1 MNRLPDHFSPMQCC
15 QVDWSENNQILSQK
29 EQKRRKELLCSAIVW
44 FLQSMPTQKSPE
56 ELKNSKFATRFGNT
70 AFSSSFLL
78 LFSDNNKISNKAPF
92 LLHTRYRPLLPSQR
106 GVAYIVVALCPYA
119 EAKRELGRSKKRRKA
134 LYFLVPNQT
143 YFFLIHGNF
152 CGSKEI
158 IPQIHKQCNCK
169 LLWIFL
175 RYLIWMTIIK
185 IWLGFLRWPDGG
197 ATGIWLEML
206 PDGIHQVLAQK

>member
-1 MNRLPDHFSPMQCC
+1 MQCC
-15 QVDWSENNQILSQK
+15 QVDWSENSQILSQK

-78 LFSDNNKISNKAPF
+78 LFSDHNKISNKAPF

-143 YFFLIHGNF
+143 YFFLIHCNF

-169 LLWIFL
+169 LLWIFFQIFNL
-175 RYLIWMTIIK
+175 NDYHKNLAGLPPLARRRSDRYMIGNAARWNTPSFGPK
-185 IWLGFLRWPDGG
+185 I
-197 ATGIWLEML
+197 TN
-206 PDGIHQVLAQK
+206 HT